1 MSDRGVLKVDKG
13 YFKTK
18 DDVVRDMLK
27 TGFWPTTH
35 ISLTSPELPVH
46 WHDGDIIGY
55 VMSGSTY
62 ILDGDSNKIQLEA
75 GDRLVIPEGALHAEG
90 EVTETVTYIV
100 TLGRCEPYMNA
111 LRMLDP
117 ETYPTPDMLALDPE
131 LVTKLM
137 SSVA

>member
-1 MSDRGVLKVDKG
+1 MSERGVLKVEKG
-13 YFKTK
+13 YFRTK
-18 DDVVRDMLK
+18 DDVMRDILE

-62 ILDGDSNKIQLEA
+62 ILDADSNKIRLEP
-75 GDRLVIPEGALHAEG
+75 GDRLVTPEGALHAEG

-117 ETYPTPDMLALDPE
+117 EAYPKPDMLPLDPE
-131 LVTKLM
+131 LAQQLL
-137 SSVA
+137 SSIA

>member
-1 MSDRGVLKVDKG
+1 MSERGVLKVEKG
-13 YFKTK
+13 YFRTK
-18 DDVVRDMLK
+18 DDVMRDILE

-62 ILDGDSNKIQLEA
+62 ILDADSNKIRLEP
-75 GDRLVIPEGALHAEG
+75 GDRLVIPEGTLHAEG

-117 ETYPTPDMLALDPE
+117 EAYPTPDMLPLDPE
-131 LVTKLM
+131 LAQQLL
-137 SSVA
+137 SSIA

>member
-1 MSDRGVLKVDKG
+1 MSERGVLKVEKG
-13 YFKTK
+13 YFRTK
-18 DDVVRDMLK
+18 DDVMRDILE

-62 ILDGDSNKIQLEA
+62 ILDADSNKIRLEP
-75 GDRLVIPEGALHAEG
+75 GDRLVTPEGALHAEG

-117 ETYPTPDMLALDPE
+117 EAYPKPDMLPLDLE
-131 LVTKLM
+131 LAQQLL
-137 SSVA
+137 SSIA

>member
-1 MSDRGVLKVDKG
+1 MSDRGVLKVEKG
-13 YFKTK
+13 YFETK
-18 DDVVRDMLK
+18 DDVMRDILK

-35 ISLTSPELPVH
+35 ISLSSPELPVH

-62 ILDGDSNKIQLEA
+62 ILDADSNKITLEP
-75 GDRLVIPEGALHAEG
+75 GDRLVIPEGSLHAEG

-100 TLGRCEPYMNA
+100 TLGNCEPYMNA

-117 ETYPTPDMLALDPE
+117 ATYPTPDMLALDPKLAE
-131 LVTKLM
+131 QLM
-137 SSVA
+137 SSIA

>member
-1 MSDRGVLKVDKG
+1 MSERGVLKVEKG
-13 YFKTK
+13 YFRTK
-18 DDVVRDMLK
+18 DDVMRDILE

-62 ILDGDSNKIQLEA
+62 ILDADSNKIRLEP

-117 ETYPTPDMLALDPE
+117 EAYPTPDMLPLDPE
-131 LVTKLM
+131 LAQQLL
-137 SSVA
+137 SSIA